1 MKPLFARMGGKT
13 RLKKKIIEMMPNEN
27 QYDTYV
33 EPFFGAGSV
42 FFALPHD
49 FQSKKEVIND
59 LDPVPISILEGFKKY
74 NGNKIRDDVNGE
86 YTKQDF
92 QKIKNSN
99 PSTDYFKFIR
109 DFILTR
115 TSYYG
120 KGIAYS
126 LGKTSKI
133 KINPQDRYQQRLK
146 NVVILNEDYK
156 KVVDKYD
163 SPRTFIF
170 LDPPYEISNNN
181 HYNFPQLD
189 IYDLLDFINTK
200 KSMVL
205 ITYNYNPDVE
215 KYSEKL
221 GFNTQQVLTK
231 YVNPL
236 QGGANLRTIKEL
248 VIKNY

>member
-1 MKPLFARMGGKT
+1 MKPLFGRMGGKSK
-13 RLKKKIIEMMPNEN
+13 LKKKIIKMMPNEN

-42 FFALPHD
+42 FFALQHD
-49 FQSKKEVIND
+49 FQNKKEVIND
-59 LDPVPISILEGFKKY
+59 LDPVPIRILKGFKKY
-74 NGNKIRDDVNGE
+74 NGDKIRDDVNGQ
-86 YTKQDF
+86 YTKQEF
-92 QKIKNSN
+92 EKIKNSN
-99 PSTDYFKFIR
+99 PSSDYLKFIR

-133 KINPQDRYQQRLK
+133 KINPQDKYQESLK

-156 KVVDKYD
+156 KVINKYD

-170 LDPPYEISNNN
+170 LDPPYEMSDDS
-181 HYNFPQLD
+181 YYDFPKLD
-189 IYDLLDFINTK
+189 IYNLLDFINK
-200 KSMVL
+200 KKFMFL
-205 ITYNYNPDVE
+205 ITYNYNPDV
-215 KYSEKL
+215 KRYADKL
-221 GFNTQQVLTK
+221 GFKTQQVSTK
-231 YVNPL
+231 YVDPL
-236 QGGANLRTIKEL
+236 QGRANLRTIKEL